1 MLDSLIMK
9 KHRIHLSSL
18 VLLLSATSA
27 CSVVDKQPSHYTMDD
42 FHGVN
47 KIDVHVH
54 ANSRS
59 SAFIE
64 QAQADNFKLLSINV
78 DYPDFPALKEQ
89 AQIASDFAKQHKD
102 VFHFATTF
110 SMLGSDQ
117 PDWQNQVIGTIDTA
131 VANGAIAVKVWKNI
145 GMDFRDKNQQLVMID
160 DDKFDRIFNHI
171 EELGIPLIGHQGEPK
186 NCWLP
191 VAEMTVNNDKLY
203 FSEHPQYHMYLH
215 PEFPSYEE
223 QMQARNN
230 MLSKHPGLPF
240 MGAHLASLEW
250 SVDEIAAFLDQ
261 YPEAVV
267 DLAARM
273 GQVQYQSKLDRAKV
287 RAFFIKYQDRILY
300 ATDLTQAP
308 DSEAAEFKQQS
319 HTKWLEDWQYL
330 NTEQE
335 LTVPEVDGAVQGLAL
350 PKEVVD
356 KIYSLNAQ
364 KFFSL

>member
-1 MLDSLIMK
+1 MK
-9 KHRIHLSSL
+9 KQHFQLSTL
-18 VLLLSATSA
+18 ALLIGMTSA
-27 CSVVDKQPSHYTMDD
+27 CSELDKPVNHYTMAD
-42 FHGVN
+42 FYQID

-54 ANSRS
+54 ANSES
-59 SAFIE
+59 TGFIE
-64 QAQADNFKLLSINV
+64 QAQADNFKLISINV
-78 DYPDFPALKEQ
+78 DYPDFPALEQQALIANRFFKE
-89 AQIASDFAKQHKD
+89 HKY
-102 VFHFATTF
+102 VFSFATTF

-117 PDWQNQVIGTIDTA
+117 PEWQDQVMKTIDGA
-131 VANGAIAVKVWKNI
+131 VANGAIGVKVWKNI

-160 DDKFDRIFNHI
+160 DDKFDRIFQHI

-191 VAEMTVNNDKLY
+191 VAEMTVNNDKQY

-230 MLSKHPGLPF
+230 MLNKHPNLAF

-250 SVDEIAAFLDQ
+250 SVDQLAVFLDRNPQ
-261 YPEAVV
+261 AVV

-273 GQVQYQSKLDRAKV
+273 GQVQYQSKLDHNKV
-287 RAFFIKYQDRILY
+287 RNFFIKYQDRILY
-300 ATDLTQAP
+300 ATDLTQSP
-308 DSEAAEFKQQS
+308 EGPAAEFKQQA

-335 LTVPEVDGAVQGLAL
+335 LVVPEVDGPVKGLAL
-350 PKEVVD
+350 PKEVAD
-356 KIYSLNAQ
+356 KIYALNAL
-364 KFFSL
+364 KFFKF